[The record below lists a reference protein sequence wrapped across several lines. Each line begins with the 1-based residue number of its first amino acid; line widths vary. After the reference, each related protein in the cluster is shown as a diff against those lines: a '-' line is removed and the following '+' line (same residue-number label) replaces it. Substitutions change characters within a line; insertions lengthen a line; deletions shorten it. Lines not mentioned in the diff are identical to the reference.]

1 MIQRKP
7 PPAIL
12 AKYPVRM
19 PNRPISEPL
28 REYARMKD
36 ELWRKHGH
44 IPAREYDEW
53 IAVVVEELG
62 I

>member
-1 MIQRKP
+1 
-7 PPAIL
+7 
-12 AKYPVRM
+12 
-19 PNRPISEPL
+19 
-28 REYARMKD
+28 MKD